1 MLPKGSIWRKKKKII
16 ENTQIFIGI
25 GRKHECF
32 VKNKNNCENEKILLL
47 NLLLPYYWY
56 HYMSKRTCYT
66 VGSQK
71 PTEKSQ
77 SFYLNPALHNQLNFR
92 IFLLI
97 STLFL
102 FPCTAA
108 AALPRAADSAVIPL
122 KYTCMYVRLLRSVGN
137 G

>member
-1 MLPKGSIWRKKKKII
+1 
-16 ENTQIFIGI
+16 
-25 GRKHECF
+25 
-32 VKNKNNCENEKILLL
+32 
-47 NLLLPYYWY
+47 
-56 HYMSKRTCYT
+56 MSKRTCYT

-77 SFYLNPALHNQLNFR
+77 SFLKSCTPQPTQLPNF
-92 IFLLI
+92 FLLI

-122 KYTCMYVRLLRSVGN
+122 MYTCMYTNYDRSTMASSELYERSIFVGVN
-137 G
+137 IFEHCHLISVKPLG